1 MAALSTKTAE
11 VATLTATTGTVTTGT
26 VTTLTATN
34 LGVGAATPTTTKTA
48 ITSPTGGGT
57 ADTQARAA
65 IDSIITVL
73 EQFGLVAA
81 N

>member
-1 MAALSTKTAE
+1 MAELSTKTIN
-11 VATLTATTGTVTTGT
+11 VATIGATTLTGTTGT

-57 ADTQARAA
+57 VDSQSRTA
-65 IDSIITVL
+65 IDAIITVL